1 MSYNPGEYWTERGKV
16 YKQNF
21 KYDENFKL
29 QEQILVDYLKKF
41 SFSTVLEVGCG
52 FGRVTRLL
60 LSNFPHIKEYFA
72 FDLSP
77 HQIENAKLNIQDAN
91 VGKEKIKFMVSDIQS
106 FQSEKGYDL
115 VVASEVFMHILPS
128 EINGIIRKLTNFS
141 NEHVCN
147 IDWYEE
153 KPPKKAESFNFI
165 HQYEQIYG
173 DIPSVK
179 KVYRIPIV
187 KKGLLSKVDSKQSI
201 FHAILA
207 NKTS

>member
-21 KYDENFKL
+21 KYDRNFKL
-29 QEQILVDYLKKF
+29 QEQIFVDYLKAF

-60 LSNFPHIKEYFA
+60 LTNFPQIKEYFA

-91 VGKEKIKFMVSDIQS
+91 VEKEKIKFMVSDIQS

-115 VVASEVFMHILPS
+115 VIASEVFMHILPS
-128 EINGIIRKLTNFS
+128 EINDIIRKLTHFS
-141 NEHVCN
+141 NEHMCN

-153 KPPKKAESFNFI
+153 KPPKRAESFNFI
-165 HQYEQIYG
+165 HDYEKMYQ
-173 DIPSVK
+173 DIPLVRE
-179 KVYRIPIV
+179 VHRIPIV
-187 KKGLLSKVDSKQSI
+187 KKGLLSKVDTKQSI
-201 FHAILA
+201 FHAIL
-207 NKTS
+207 NK